1 MLAAK
6 ISPKAK
12 KVMQVSPLETK
23 EFTADYMSA
32 KCTKLIIGGGSSHND
47 NTEFSLR
54 FFNVKYD
61 TNPDGSQGRAIMDI
75 IMVHNVTF
83 SQTELANWGTDDSIV
98 LDLVAQ
104 KLGFTILSK
113 DTLDIEFAA

>member
-12 KVMQVSPLETK
+12 KVVQVSPLETK
-23 EFTADYMSA
+23 EFTADYMAA
-32 KCTKLIIGGGSSHND
+32 KCTKLVIGGGSSFND
-47 NTEFSLR
+47 YTEFSLR

-61 TNPDGSQGRAIMDI
+61 TNPDGSQGRAIMDL
-75 IMVHNVTF
+75 IMVHNVSFT
-83 SQTELANWGTDDSIV
+83 QAELSSWGTDDSVV
-98 LDLVAQ
+98 LDLLAQ

-113 DTLDIEFAA
+113 DTLDIEFVA

>member
-32 KCTKLIIGGGSSHND
+32 KCTRLVIGGGSGNNSR
-47 NTEFSLR
+47 TEFSLR

-61 TNPDGSQGRAIMDI
+61 TNPDGSQGRALMDI
-75 IMVHNVTF
+75 VMVHNVSF
-83 SQTELANWGTDDSIV
+83 SESELASWGTDDSVV
-98 LDLVAQ
+98 LDLIAQ
-104 KLGFTILSK
+104 KLGFQIISKETI
-113 DTLDIEFAA
+113 DIEFTA